1 MQLDASP
8 ILFERNLPMATSKK
22 RLYLSGADRIFLIS
36 KLSGDYGEQALRLS
50 KYFKKSL
57 WEEGLA
63 LPSEGNQTLEPEAPE
78 PEFDEAA
85 FMQGLGLSVHA
96 PSGEAARTEYI
107 DHQESEGEGEG
118 ESEPLKPSD
127 F

>member
-1 MQLDASP
+1 
-8 ILFERNLPMATSKK
+8 MATSKK
-22 RLYLSGADRIFLIS
+22 RLYLSGDDRIFLIS

-63 LPSEGNQTLEPEAPE
+63 LPSEGQQTHESEAPE

-85 FMQGLGLSVHA
+85 FMKGLGLDS
-96 PSGEAARTEYI
+96 PSGEAAKT
-107 DHQESEGEGEG
+107 EGEEEEEG
-118 ESEPLKPSD
+118 EPKLSD